1 MEKAAF
7 PARAGM
13 NHTPQPVHACSFSVP
28 RPRGDEPPGD
38 AGVNGNR
45 KLLIFG
51 NRKLHTSE
59 KGAGTGVTPFG
70 WFRGGE
76 RGWTEG
82 A

>member
-1 MEKAAF
+1 MTATKAFVSYSHSNAEHEDWVLRL
-7 PARAGM
+7 A
-13 NHTPQPVHACSFSVP
+13 
-28 RPRGDEPPGD
+28 
-38 AGVNGNR
+38 VNGNR

-70 WFRGGE
+70 WFRRGE